1 MAKEIFCPVC
11 EKDFELPKNE
21 LRKSTLQR
29 GKTGGKV
36 LIGCWKCARVLQVLD
51 APEGTDKEVV
61 RWAAE
66 AEKNDDWLSCVP
78 LLDSETAKIPSGS
91 NADLSYV
98 RYQAGQGGDLL
109 DRRAYMMRYGV
120 DPLIHMTLNPSM
132 GGAAFKI
139 TDSRR

>member
-1 MAKEIFCPVC
+1 MAKSIFCPVC
-11 EKDFELPKNE
+11 ENDFELPKNE
-21 LRKSTLQR
+21 LRKASLQR

-36 LIGCWKCARVLQVLD
+36 LIGCWKCARVLWVKD
-51 APEGTDKEVV
+51 APDEGVE

-109 DRRAYMMRYGV
+109 DRRAYMMRFGV
-120 DPLIHMTLNPSM
+120 DPLIHMALNPGM
-132 GGAAFKI
+132 GGSVFKI